1 MFLRFR
7 VAARSPVGPGKSVS
21 HKNLNMKR
29 FNLLPLLTLGLAVTF
44 VFAGCKTKPVGVT
57 TIPGNRPNPG
67 PAGPSGPD
75 IGGKLPP
82 PDDGNKA
89 DRGTLTDR
97 RPDIDFNDPA
107 NQNREKFAAQTVHFD
122 LDSSTIKKPEQ
133 PKLDVVADYYKTNP
147 GQLLLIEGHC
157 DERGT
162 EGYNLAL
169 GDRRALALREY
180 LVNLGVSPES
190 IHTVSFGE
198 QKPVAT
204 GHSEAAWKQNR
215 RGQFVLII
223 GK

>member
-1 MFLRFR
+1 
-7 VAARSPVGPGKSVS
+7 
-21 HKNLNMKR
+21 MKR
-29 FNLLPLLTLGLAVTF
+29 FNLLPLITLSLALTVAFT
-44 VFAGCKTKPVGVT
+44 GCKTKPIGVT
-57 TIPGNRPNPG
+57 AIPGRGGAPGNDRPTTP
-67 PAGPSGPD
+67 
-75 IGGKLPP
+75 LPP
-82 PDDGNKA
+82 GNTLPPFTDETTKPVNGNDLPPRLPPGSDFEGNKDYA
-89 DRGTLTDR
+89 
-97 RPDIDFNDPA
+97 
-107 NQNREKFAAQTVHFD
+107 KFAAQTVHFD
-122 LDSSTIKKPEQ
+122 LDSSTIKKSEQ
-133 PKLDVVADYYKTNP
+133 PKLDEVAGYYKANP

-169 GDRRALALREY
+169 GDRRALALRTY

-215 RGQFVLII
+215 RGQFVLIV

>member
-1 MFLRFR
+1 
-7 VAARSPVGPGKSVS
+7 
-21 HKNLNMKR
+21 MKR
-29 FNLLPLLTLGLAVTF
+29 FNLLPLITLSLALTVAIT
-44 VFAGCKTKPVGVT
+44 GCKTRPTVT
-57 TIPGNRPNPG
+57 TVIPGTRPNVG
-67 PAGPSGPD
+67 NAGPDNRAVESGIKFQPIGDTPDKSGDGPGGLTQRPPD
-75 IGGKLPP
+75 INFE
-82 PDDGNKA
+82 GNKDYA
-89 DRGTLTDR
+89 
-97 RPDIDFNDPA
+97 
-107 NQNREKFAAQTVHFD
+107 KFAAQTVHFD
-122 LDSSTIKKPEQ
+122 LDSSTIKKSEQ
-133 PKLDVVADYYKTNP
+133 PKLDEVAGYYKANP

-169 GDRRALALREY
+169 GDRRALALRTY

-215 RGQFVLII
+215 RGQFVLIV

>member
-1 MFLRFR
+1 
-7 VAARSPVGPGKSVS
+7 
-21 HKNLNMKR
+21 MKR

-44 VFAGCKTKPVGVT
+44 AFAGCKTRPVNVQ
-57 TIPGNRPNPG
+57 TIPGSRGDPGNDRPINAGDNTGIKLTPNPDDTGTKQPGELAGRPN
-67 PAGPSGPD
+67 
-75 IGGKLPP
+75 
-82 PDDGNKA
+82 
-89 DRGTLTDR
+89 
-97 RPDIDFNDPA
+97 IDFNDPA

>member
-1 MFLRFR
+1 
-7 VAARSPVGPGKSVS
+7 
-21 HKNLNMKR
+21 MKR
-29 FNLLPLLTLGLAVTF
+29 FNLLPLITLSLALTVAIT
-44 VFAGCKTKPVGVT
+44 GCKTRPTGT
-57 TIPGNRPNPG
+57 TVIPGTRPNVG
-67 PAGPSGPD
+67 NAGPDNRAVESGIKFQPINVD
-75 IGGKLPP
+75 TDARPGNGNDLPP
-82 PDDGNKA
+82 RLPPGSDFEGNKDYA
-89 DRGTLTDR
+89 
-97 RPDIDFNDPA
+97 
-107 NQNREKFAAQTVHFD
+107 KFAAQTVHFD
-122 LDSSTIKKPEQ
+122 LDSSTIKKSEQ
-133 PKLDVVADYYKTNP
+133 PKLDEVAGYYKANP

-169 GDRRALALREY
+169 GDRRALALRTY

-215 RGQFVLII
+215 RGQFVLIV

>member
-1 MFLRFR
+1 
-7 VAARSPVGPGKSVS
+7 
-21 HKNLNMKR
+21 MKR

-44 VFAGCKTKPVGVT
+44 AFAGCKTKPVGVT
-57 TIPGNRPNPG
+57 AIPGNRPAVGSAP
-67 PAGPSGPD
+67 PSGLDSAPRFT
-75 IGGKLPP
+75 PNT
-82 PDDGNKA
+82 DDTGAKP
-89 DRGTLTDR
+89 GEPTG
-97 RPDIDFNDPA
+97 RPTGDFGDPK
-107 NQNREKFAAQTVHFD
+107 NQDREKFAAQTVHFEF
-122 LDSSTIKKPEQ
+122 DSSAIKKSEQ

-204 GHSEAAWKQNR
+204 GSGEAAWKQNR
-215 RGQFVLII
+215 RGQFILII
-223 GK
+223 LK

>member
-1 MFLRFR
+1 
-7 VAARSPVGPGKSVS
+7 
-21 HKNLNMKR
+21 MKR

-57 TIPGNRPNPG
+57 AIPGRGGNIKDGNPNP
-67 PAGPSGPD
+67 PD
-75 IGGKLPP
+75 TGGKLPP
-82 PDDGNKA
+82 PTDDTSTKPGE
-89 DRGTLTDR
+89 LTGR
-97 RPDIDFNDPA
+97 RNDIDFNDPK
-107 NQNREKFAAQTVHFD
+107 NQDREKFAAQTVHFN
-122 LDSSTIKKPEQ
+122 LDSSAINKPEQ
-133 PKLDVVADYYKTNP
+133 PKIEEVATYYKANP

-204 GHSEAAWKQNR
+204 GHTDAAWKQNR
-215 RGQFVLII
+215 RGQFILII